1 MTGRSGWDRVG
12 FVGTMRADA
21 MRNRR
26 LLLDA
31 AAAEFAEHGMD
42 ASVAQ
47 IAVRAGIGK
56 GTVFRHF
63 ATKEQLVTA
72 IFADKLDSLAATGE
86 ALLRGAEAGVGVD
99 TGAGTDVGAV
109 TGASIGAGAGA
120 GADAEAEAEAG
131 AKTGAGI
138 GAGPARAH
146 GADALLAFMSA
157 GVAAQVSD
165 RAFCQAAGAIARADP
180 QVRGA
185 SQRLAAV
192 AEALTAE
199 ARREGSVRDDVT
211 GHDIVLL
218 INAASQATAPLGDT
232 VPGLWRRYLSMMFD
246 GLRPEA
252 AHPLPVPAPEE
263 THFTTAAHGA

>member
-1 MTGRSGWDRVG
+1 
-12 FVGTMRADA
+12 MRADA

-42 ASVAQ
+42 VSVAR

-63 ATKEQLVTA
+63 ATKEQLITA
-72 IFADKLDSLAATGE
+72 IFADQLDGLAATGE
-86 ALLRGAEAGVGVD
+86 ALLRGTEAAAGVD
-99 TGAGTDVGAV
+99 TGAGV
-109 TGASIGAGAGA
+109 
-120 GADAEAEAEAG
+120 
-131 AKTGAGI
+131 
-138 GAGPARAH
+138 GAGPAVAR

-157 GVAAQVSD
+157 GVEAQVGD

-180 QVRGA
+180 QVRRA

-199 ARREGSVRDDVT
+199 ARRDGSVRDDVT

-246 GLRPEA
+246 GLRPAA

-263 THFTTAAHGA
+263 THFTAAARHA

>member
-1 MTGRSGWDRVG
+1 
-12 FVGTMRADA
+12 MRADA

-42 ASVAQ
+42 VSVAQ

-63 ATKEQLVTA
+63 ATKEQLITA
-72 IFADKLDSLAATGE
+72 IFADQLDDLAAIGE
-86 ALLRGAEAGVGVD
+86 ALLLGTGVGAGM
-99 TGAGTDVGAV
+99 GADAG
-109 TGASIGAGAGA
+109 TGASVPA
-120 GADAEAEAEAG
+120 
-131 AKTGAGI
+131 GAGI
-138 GAGPARAH
+138 GAGPAVAAR

-157 GVAAQVSD
+157 GVEAQVSD

-180 QVRGA
+180 QVRRA

-246 GLRPEA
+246 GLRSAA

-263 THFTTAAHGA
+263 THFTAAAHHA

>member
-1 MTGRSGWDRVG
+1 
-12 FVGTMRADA
+12 MRADA

-42 ASVAQ
+42 VSVAQ

-63 ATKEQLVTA
+63 ATKEQLITA
-72 IFADKLDSLAATGE
+72 IFADQLDDLAAIGE
-86 ALLRGAEAGVGVD
+86 ALLRG
-99 TGAGTDVGAV
+99 T
-109 TGASIGAGAGA
+109 GAGAGMGA
-120 GADAEAEAEAG
+120 GEGIDASAEA
-131 AKTGAGI
+131 GAGI
-138 GAGPARAH
+138 GASVQVGAGIGASVQAGAGPAMAAR

-157 GVAAQVSD
+157 GVEAQVSD

-180 QVRGA
+180 QVRRA

-246 GLRPEA
+246 GLRPAA

-263 THFTTAAHGA
+263 THFTAAAHRA

>member
-1 MTGRSGWDRVG
+1 
-12 FVGTMRADA
+12 

-42 ASVAQ
+42 VSVAQ

-63 ATKEQLVTA
+63 ATKEQLITA
-72 IFADKLDSLAATGE
+72 IFADQLDSLAATGE
-86 ALLRGAEAGVGVD
+86 ALLRGTGVGAGM
-99 TGAGTDVGAV
+99 GA
-109 TGASIGAGAGA
+109 
-120 GADAEAEAEAG
+120 E
-131 AKTGAGI
+131 AGI
-138 GAGPARAH
+138 GASVPAGAGMGAGPAAAAR

-157 GVAAQVSD
+157 GVEAQVSD

-180 QVRGA
+180 QVRRA
-185 SQRLAAV
+185 SRRLAAV

-218 INAASQATAPLGDT
+218 INAASQATMPLGDT

-246 GLRPEA
+246 GVRPAA

-263 THFTTAAHGA
+263 THFTAAAHHT

>member
-1 MTGRSGWDRVG
+1 
-12 FVGTMRADA
+12 MRADA

-42 ASVAQ
+42 VSVAQ

-63 ATKEQLVTA
+63 ATKEQLITA
-72 IFADKLDSLAATGE
+72 IFADQLDGLAAIGE
-86 ALLRGAEAGVGVD
+86 ALLRG
-99 TGAGTDVGAV
+99 TGAGPVAAV
-109 TGASIGAGAGA
+109 
-120 GADAEAEAEAG
+120 
-131 AKTGAGI
+131 
-138 GAGPARAH
+138 R

-157 GVAAQVSD
+157 GVEAQVGD

-180 QVRGA
+180 QVRRA

-246 GLRPEA
+246 GLRPAA

-263 THFTTAAHGA
+263 THFTSAAHRA